1 MIVLLF
7 CYYVAVNKSVL
18 KFVTD
23 LGPLVIFFYFYYN
36 NDKNL
41 IVNFDFKKFSNNRN
55 IKSFYVLAN
64 DKKLFI
70 CL

>member
-1 MIVLLF
+1 MNVLLF
-7 CYYVAVNKSVL
+7 CYYVAVNKSIL

-41 IVNFDFKKFSNNRN
+41 IIAIPPLIVATIIAVLVVWVIEKKFQ
-55 IKSFYVLAN
+55 KFHL
-64 DKKLFI
+64 
-70 CL
+70 

>member
-23 LGPLVIFFYFYYN
+23 LGPLVIFFYFYY
-36 NDKNL
+36 
-41 IVNFDFKKFSNNRN
+41 KKILN
-55 IKSFYVLAN
+55 
-64 DKKLFI
+64 
-70 CL
+70 